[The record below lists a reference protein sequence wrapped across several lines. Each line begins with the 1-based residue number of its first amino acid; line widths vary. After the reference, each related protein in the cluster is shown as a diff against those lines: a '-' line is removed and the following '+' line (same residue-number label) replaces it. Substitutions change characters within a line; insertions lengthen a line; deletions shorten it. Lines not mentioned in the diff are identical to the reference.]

1 VAATKRLTK
10 AKRSTESPRTERPD
24 RERSRGSSS
33 WQTAQPVV
41 AVAVQCTDMVRP
53 SRDRLNQLGL
63 DLVDALART
72 RAVVLLKDREA
83 VQQAVSQALADEL
96 RREEERETSAL
107 KRINALI
114 RAPRPNTREWEE
126 LFRKFVEE
134 EYLREGL
141 DS

>member
-10 AKRSTESPRTERPD
+10 AKQSTETPRVERP
-24 RERSRGSSS
+24 ERDHPRGLGRQSALSIVP
-33 WQTAQPVV
+33 T
-41 AVAVQCTDMVRP
+41 AVQCGDMVRP
-53 SRDRLNQLGL
+53 SRDRLNQLGR

-83 VQQAVSQALADEL
+83 VQLAVSQALADEL
-96 RREEERETSAL
+96 RREEEREASAR
-107 KRINALI
+107 KRINAL
-114 RAPRPNTREWEE
+114 RHPPRPNTSEWEE

>member
-1 VAATKRLTK
+1 MVAATKSLERN
-10 AKRSTESPRTERPD
+10 RSA
-24 RERSRGSSS
+24 SS
-33 WQTAQPVV
+33 TVHDD
-41 AVAVQCTDMVRP
+41 DMVRP
-53 SRDRLNQLGL
+53 SRDRLNQLGK

-96 RREEERETSAL
+96 RREEERETSAR
-107 KRINALI
+107 KRISAL
-114 RAPRPNTREWEE
+114 RRGPRPNTAEWEE
-126 LFRKFVEE
+126 LFRKYVEE

>member
-1 VAATKRLTK
+1 MTKRL
-10 AKRSTESPRTERPD
+10 ARNPSTSAPA
-24 RERSRGSSS
+24 GSH
-33 WQTAQPVV
+33 T
-41 AVAVQCTDMVRP
+41 AVQCEDMVRP
-53 SRDRLNQLGL
+53 SRDRLNQLGR
-63 DLVDALART
+63 DLVDALARS

-96 RREEERETSAL
+96 RREEEREASAR
-107 KRINALI
+107 KRINALR

>member
-1 VAATKRLTK
+1 MAATKRQTK
-10 AKRSTESPRTERPD
+10 AKRSTESPRTERPE
-24 RERSRGSSS
+24 RERSRGGS
-33 WQTAQPVV
+33 WQTAQAVV
-41 AVAVQCTDMVRP
+41 PVAVQCTDMVRP

-96 RREEERETSAL
+96 RREEERETSAR
-107 KRINALI
+107 KRINALV
-114 RAPRPNTREWEE
+114 RAPRPNTKEWEE